1 MPSSAGPGTGGGS
14 SSGGGGGFSGSF
26 LGKQFSF
33 ASSGKSSGTDVISTQ
48 PSRPL
53 EEPNTAITSAAASA
67 SDSDT
72 INTDKTTAITETA
85 AAATGGYKPVTN
97 FEPQER
103 VNPFDKEP
111 HKSVSVTSIGAA
123 SNTTSSSSSISS
135 SSISSRI
142 NRNGN
147 PIKSPPPPTGPPPP
161 PPTNMS
167 SSMTNTNANN
177 VNTYTNTNTNS
188 SSASASAS
196 AYRNSFSSS
205 LSKDKTSYGN
215 YDSNT
220 SVETIT
226 RMDTNTTNTAAIA
239 TATGAATG
247 EASGGGITAT
257 TTGTVGGTTA
267 ITSSASNNDWR
278 SAIGMRSA
286 SVYSAPAA
294 VTTAALPGDT
304 SGYDSNSLASQGGG
318 EGGYNNPSDLP
329 SYTRPSY
336 SRSESNGNYLAV
348 GVLLVSLT
356 LRKT

>member
-1 MPSSAGPGTGGGS
+1 MPSSAGPGS
-14 SSGGGGGFSGSF
+14 GFSSSF

-33 ASSGKSSGTDVISTQ
+33 AGKGEGVISTQ
-48 PSRPL
+48 PTQRPS
-53 EEPNTAITSAAASA
+53 EEPPAIPTTASSAVRPESSVSV
-67 SDSDT
+67 SDSR
-72 INTDKTTAITETA
+72 NTDTLTERA
-85 AAATGGYKPVTN
+85 GAGYQPVTN
-97 FEPQER
+97 YEQQER

-111 HKSVSVTSIGAA
+111 SKSGSAA
-123 SNTTSSSSSISS
+123 SIHTSSSSSISS

-147 PIKSPPPPTGPPPP
+147 AIKSPPPPAGPPPP
-161 PPTNMS
+161 PPTNVTAVGS
-167 SSMTNTNANN
+167 NA
-177 VNTYTNTNTNS
+177 NS
-188 SSASASAS
+188 SSG
-196 AYRNSFSSS
+196 YRNSFSSS

-215 YDSNT
+215 YGSTT

-226 RMDTNTTNTAAIA
+226 RMDTNTTNTGA
-239 TATGAATG
+239 TATEAG
-247 EASGGGITAT
+247 EASGVTAITNISNSDGIVAP
-257 TTGTVGGTTA
+257 TTGTITTSV
-267 ITSSASNNDWR
+267 TTNDWR

-294 VTTAALPGDT
+294 VTTVLPGDT
-304 SGYDSNSLASQGGG
+304 SGYDSNSIASQG
-318 EGGYNNPSDLP
+318 EGLNNPSDLP